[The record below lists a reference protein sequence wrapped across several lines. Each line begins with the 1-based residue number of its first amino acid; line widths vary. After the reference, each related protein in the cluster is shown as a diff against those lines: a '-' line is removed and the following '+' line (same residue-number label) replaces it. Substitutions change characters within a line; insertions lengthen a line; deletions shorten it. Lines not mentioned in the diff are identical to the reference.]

1 MIHGQCTNYPRLPA
15 ARQPDR
21 ELLDVLLVNGANQT
35 AADAVA
41 VLGTVALGGEIDFE
55 NEG

>member
-15 ARQPDR
+15 ARPPDR

-35 AADAVA
+35 AADAVP
-41 VLGTVALGGEIDFE
+41 VLGTVVLGGEIDFDA
-55 NEG
+55 